1 MGLFDRFRRGQED
14 ESVNLVRPQQDYEPD
29 YSDVP
34 YAGEFELPRE
44 ASKLRAAWEHERA
57 GGSFVIRKQ
66 YTSKGRASR
75 EIATLDRFPTY
86 DDIVQAVEEMY
97 GGGTYNVYAMQT
109 NRLLKTYVVEGTS
122 RALNLR
128 EAGRTKPATSKERLD
143 DQGFRELDS
152 LLQNEPELGRVLAGA
167 ILKKNFGVDLP
178 GSLTYEDRLFQSE
191 LENNPEYRASY
202 LEKALQN
209 KGVKAKKPEEEPDD
223 FDRLLMN
230 LEKANKLR
238 AAIGDKTES
247 DDDSWRGIVK
257 EAVKGAATYIQG
269 GGRIPLPGGS
279 SVPAIAQQQQPPPMA
294 SLQRPVEPPRLVE
307 PPRPVEPPPLVPSEG
322 RIIGRETLEPGSNG
336 MSVSDD
342 SYGAP
347 IAIEGIDWTSL
358 LPLVDWVELEGQTSG
373 PPGEFAQAVYT
384 RCYQD
389 GSEPHSLLRDIF
401 LTHSPQTIIAT
412 FSNLGETLQKP
423 WVLAMA
429 QFAGKMG
436 DIEAA
441 QRIIARLA
449 GTPEGHHWVA
459 EAVVAMQIIEERLLT
474 SEAASG
480 QFGDADI
487 PGESGESGDV
497 AGINMVHPGLN
508 GVLGGGDDYDD
519 ENDVVR

>member
-1 MGLFDRFRRGQED
+1 MGLFDRFRRGQE
-14 ESVNLVRPQQDYEPD
+14 EENVRLVQRQEEYEPD

-44 ASKLRAAWEHERA
+44 ASKLRAVWEHERA

-75 EIATLDRFPTY
+75 EIATLDRFPSY
-86 DDIVQAVEEMY
+86 DDIVAAVEEMY

-109 NRLLKTYVVEGTS
+109 NRLLKTYVVEGVS

-178 GSLTYEDRLFQSE
+178 GSLTYEDRLFQNE
-191 LENNPEYRASY
+191 LENNPEYRQQY

-209 KGVKAKKPEEEPDD
+209 RGVKAKKAEEEPDD

-238 AAIGDKTES
+238 AAIGDGNG
-247 DDDSWRGIVK
+247 DDGWKSIVK

-269 GGRIPLPGGS
+269 GGRIPSLPGAAT
-279 SVPAIAQQQQPPPMA
+279 PAIAQQQQPPMTAFQRPPEPMA
-294 SLQRPVEPPRLVE
+294 SLEPPVS
-307 PPRPVEPPPLVPSEG
+307 PPTNEG
-322 RIIGRETLEPGSNG
+322 RIIGAEIPEPPEMGVNG
-336 MSVSDD
+336 VSTDY
-342 SYGAP
+342 SAP
-347 IAIEGIDWTSL
+347 LDIEGIDWMEL
-358 LPLVDWVELEGQTSG
+358 LPLVDWSELESQTSG
-373 PPGEFAQAVYT
+373 DPGDFASVVYT

-389 GSEPHSLLRDIF
+389 ESRPYALLRDIF
-401 LTHSPQTIIAT
+401 LSHSPQAIIAT
-412 FSNLGETLQKP
+412 FTDLADTLQKP

-429 QFAGKMG
+429 QFAGKMS

-441 QRIIARLA
+441 QRIVARLA
-449 GTPEGHHWVA
+449 GTSEGHHWVA
-459 EAVVAMQIIEERLLT
+459 EAVAAMRIIEGRLL
-474 SEAASG
+474 EAEGGEDGLADSG
-480 QFGDADI
+480 SFNGSLN
-487 PGESGESGDV
+487 GSGDV
-497 AGINMVHPGLN
+497 DDAGYGEGISVVHPGLH
-508 GVLGGGDDYDD
+508 GVLGGGDDDD
-519 ENDVVR
+519 DNDVVR